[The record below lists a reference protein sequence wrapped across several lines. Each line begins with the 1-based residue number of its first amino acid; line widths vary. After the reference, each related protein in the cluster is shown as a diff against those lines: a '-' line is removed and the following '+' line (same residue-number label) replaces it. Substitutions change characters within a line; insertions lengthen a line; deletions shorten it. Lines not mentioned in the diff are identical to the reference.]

1 MGWWNRRKTSQE
13 PTPVS
18 YEPPAAGITGATIR
32 YRSDRSFYND
42 YAAAAEEMGQHREFN
57 RLYEAT
63 VAGSII
69 DSEVDDLFAQGWALQ
84 GDDDEEIA
92 KVRDY
97 LTHAGFVTEVKKMAT
112 ESKVYGFGLAEVGK
126 AGSRHV
132 LVAHSTY
139 NILPVMDE
147 DGWLAGFRQ
156 IDKDAREL
164 ASWTSREVVTLA
176 LRPNA
181 ATPGTGRS
189 ELAQAYESIIDYE
202 NIRKAN
208 TEMILRMGY
217 PTYEVKFEGEDGLVP
232 AEAMEGEVSDIAPGS
247 IFASGLGA
255 KLNTLNAQG
264 VTQAAVYAETALQAV
279 AVAMQVPR
287 SMAGLADNSEATAK
301 VTTAKYYNR
310 VAAEQAI
317 IAQVVQRDYL
327 DTYVLPDLGIRAGSV
342 QIYFNNPD
350 PDAQVKRAQLLQILT
365 SLDPTDPEFLLSAE
379 EMAEL
384 WGKHPRAGEY
394 DDNRIQDQIIERVA
408 QHIASITAPAGSEPS
423 IPGEGVGQ

>member
-1 MGWWNRRKTSQE
+1 MGWWNRNKTSK
-13 PTPVS
+13 PAAD
-18 YEPPAAGITGATIR
+18 YEPPASGITGATIR
-32 YRSDRSFYND
+32 YRSDRAYYSD
-42 YAAAAEEMGQHREFN
+42 YAVSAEEMAQHREFN
-57 RLYEAT
+57 RIYEAT

-84 GDDDEEIA
+84 GDDDEQIS

-97 LTHAGFVTEVKKMAT
+97 LTQANFVTEVKKLAV
-112 ESKVYGFGLAEVGK
+112 ESKIYGFGIAEIGKVGT
-126 AGSRHV
+126 RHV
-132 LVAHSTY
+132 LVTHSTY
-139 NILPVMDE
+139 NILPVMDG

-156 IDKDAREL
+156 IDKDGHEL
-164 ASWTSREVVTLA
+164 ASWTPREVLSLA

-189 ELAQAYESIIDYE
+189 ELAQAYEAIIDYE

-232 AEAMEGEVSDIAPGS
+232 ADAMEGEVADIAPGS
-247 IFASGLGA
+247 VFASGLGA

-310 VAAEQAI
+310 VASEQSI

-327 DTYVLPDLGIRAGSV
+327 DTYVLPDLGIRAGAV
-342 QIYFNNPD
+342 QIYFANPD
-350 PDAQVKRAQLLQILT
+350 PDAQLKRAQLLQVLT
-365 SLDPTDPEFLLSAE
+365 ALDPTDPEFLLSAE

-384 WGKHPRAGEY
+384 WGKHPRPGEY
-394 DDNRIQDQIIERVA
+394 DSTKLQDQIMERVA
-408 QHIASITAPAGSEPS
+408 RHIAGITAPEGSEPS
-423 IPGEGVGQ
+423 VPGADE